1 MSFAK
6 GMEIINT
13 FIEYYQVFADYI
25 NPVAVVGAG
34 ILAAVVAAIVLL
46 VFLLI
51 FRKKVL
57 APRRFVVLKVLAWAY
72 FFILPMLGGYFAFQW
87 GALNSMQNQLKENM
101 TAKLAAY
108 TEGMETSWEKYVTQ
122 ALTTGVTDGS
132 VPKVE
137 LSANNVVEIA
147 TEALYL
153 KYQTTVDSLLSN
165 DDNLIVNAVGYINH
179 LTDGKV
185 MSYAVKKGIY
195 KLLEEGLAMDE
206 EMSVEL
212 MDTRLDELMQQ
223 GVFGKILGIQI
234 DRLFNPLKKSTV
246 VVFSVILLLVLF
258 EIGLANYLLR
268 KNMLSEQARRPN
280 GAADGPAMEL

>member
-1 MSFAK
+1 
-6 GMEIINT
+6 MEIINT
-13 FIEYYQVFADYI
+13 FIEYYKVFAEYI

-34 ILAAVVAAIVLL
+34 IFAAVMAAVILL
-46 VFLLI
+46 VLLLI

-57 APRRFVVLKVLAWAY
+57 VPRRYVILKVLSWAY
-72 FFILPMLGGYFAFQW
+72 FIVLPLVGGYFAFQW

-108 TEGMETSWEKYVTQ
+108 TEGMETGWEKYVTQ

-132 VPKVE
+132 VPKME

-195 KLLEEGLAMDE
+195 KLLEKGLAMDE

-246 VVFSVILLLVLF
+246 IFFSIILLLVLV
-258 EIGLANYLLR
+258 EIGLANYWIAQKKKAELATSQPTMG
-268 KNMLSEQARRPN
+268 NSTT
-280 GAADGPAMEL
+280 PAT